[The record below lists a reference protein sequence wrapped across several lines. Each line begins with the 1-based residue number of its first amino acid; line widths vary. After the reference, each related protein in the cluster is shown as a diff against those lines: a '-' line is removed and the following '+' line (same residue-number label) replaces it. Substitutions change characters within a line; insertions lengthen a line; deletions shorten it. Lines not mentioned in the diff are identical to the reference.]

1 MKTRA
6 AAIVVGVTTAVA
18 LGVLGVR
25 GLFVRWF
32 GDDYW
37 ISAAVAT
44 RGFWGGQAY
53 WYRVWSGR
61 YVFNFVVAA
70 LESIGPRATAL
81 LVIVTILGM
90 VAALRERLRWPLAM
104 AMTWAIL
111 FGTVDL
117 TQSVLWQTGLF
128 SYTVPLALF
137 AWWLG
142 NAAGRAEWRWYGIVP
157 LVSGG
162 CSEVL
167 VLTQVVVCA
176 IAFAAWRRRPLLA
189 GLLGSL
195 ASLGIVAAA
204 PGNAVRSGMHPAT
217 PPFFRVIE
225 ATLADAGA
233 FLAATVAG
241 SGMALLLVFLMS
253 ALIAPRISRRTLIV
267 AVLCAAACTLVTFGA
282 AEVTLVTALPQRAW
296 IIPYA
301 FFIAAVAALGAAIPW
316 PERWRTPLAAPLM
329 IIAIV
334 PVITAVQWARDIPD
348 ARAFAMQWDRFDAFL
363 RANRGRAIYVDH
375 VPGTVGTL
383 LFLAHDPEHGV
394 NRTMSETYGLRSLVR
409 MPPYH
414 HDRLATDPLPNDA
427 VRYRFDDAGRAG
439 NQ

>member
-18 LGVLGVR
+18 LAVLGLR

-44 RGFWGGQAY
+44 RGFWGGQVY

-61 YVFNFVVAA
+61 YVFNFVVAS

-81 LVIVTILGM
+81 LVAFTILGM
-90 VAALRERLRWPLAM
+90 VAALRERLRWPLAL

-111 FGTVDL
+111 FGTIDP

-128 SYTVPLALF
+128 SYTLPLALF

-142 NAAGRAEWRWYGIVP
+142 NAADRAEWRWYDVIVP

-162 CSEVL
+162 CSEAL

-189 GLLGSL
+189 ALLGSL
-195 ASLGIVAAA
+195 TSLGIVAAA

-233 FLAATVAG
+233 FLAAAVAG
-241 SGMALLLVFLMS
+241 SGMAMLLVFLTS
-253 ALIAPRISRRTLIV
+253 ALIAPRISRRLLIV
-267 AVLCAAACTLVTFGA
+267 AVLCAAACTLVAFAA

-316 PERWRTPLAAPLM
+316 PERWRTPLAAALM
-329 IIAIV
+329 ITAIV
-334 PVITAVQWARDIPD
+334 PVVSAVQLARDIPD
-348 ARAFAMQWDRFDAFL
+348 ARAFARRWDRFDAFL
-363 RANRGRAIYVDH
+363 RANRGHAIYVDH
-375 VPGTVGTL
+375 APGTVGTL

-394 NRTMSETYGLRSLVR
+394 NRKMSETYGLRSLVR

-414 HDRLATDPLPNDA
+414 HDRLATDALPSDA
-427 VRYRFDDAGRAG
+427 VRYRFDEGDR